1 MNQRGSPAGV
11 CALAVACVLVAA
23 AAGALDVELTYQT
36 RPEENQGFFPYGSQ
50 SAKASLAPPDGDW
63 KLPSALVGTP
73 MYLTVALGERPH
85 LLVLDK
91 EDETDPFYNR
101 LHFDANGN
109 RDLTDDPVHTNKPSI
124 SGTRLSVRFYRINAT
139 VALQGKEWPYLF
151 TAHFYAYQRDGGQ
164 GGPWQPDT
172 GPFRAYINSDS
183 AYHGTFA
190 LDGAAYDVWLGDGN
204 ANGRFDDLFE
214 KADMGKGPI
223 NGVSDFL
230 FLTGTPEQ
238 TGYSHSH
245 VLGRHLV
252 FGKKVFTVEIDTP
265 GGVMRLTPVVEEPAT
280 LSFPKDLASLQ
291 MYEPD
296 TGAVVTIIPDG
307 KRAPLPPGKYQ
318 LLRYRLLRKEAK
330 DAQWELAAAG
340 TTEGPTV
347 EAAAGDSAE
356 VLLGEPFAPKITPS
370 APTGATQTRLSFAVY
385 GCGEERVS
393 NLRLVNGKSK
403 VKLSS
408 SDSNRPAEPTY
419 RIVNAEGEVVASGR
433 FEYG

>member
-63 KLPSALVGTP
+63 ELPSALVGTP

-151 TAHFYAYQRDGGQ
+151 TAYFYAYQRDGGQ

-204 ANGRFDDLFE
+204 ANGQFDDVFE

-238 TGYSHSH
+238 TGYWHSH

-265 GGVMRLTPVVEEPAT
+265 GAVMRLTPVVEEPAT

-318 LLRYRLLRKEAK
+318 LLRYRLLRR
-330 DAQWELAAAG
+330 
-340 TTEGPTV
+340 
-347 EAAAGDSAE
+347 S
-356 VLLGEPFAPKITPS
+356 
-370 APTGATQTRLSFAVY
+370 
-385 GCGEERVS
+385 
-393 NLRLVNGKSK
+393 
-403 VKLSS
+403 
-408 SDSNRPAEPTY
+408 
-419 RIVNAEGEVVASGR
+419 
-433 FEYG
+433 